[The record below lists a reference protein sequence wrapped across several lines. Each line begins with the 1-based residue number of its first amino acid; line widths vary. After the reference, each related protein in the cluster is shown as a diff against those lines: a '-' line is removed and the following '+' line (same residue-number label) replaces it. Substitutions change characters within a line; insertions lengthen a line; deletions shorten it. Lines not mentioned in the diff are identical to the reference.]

1 MDDICW
7 VLDGMGSNT
16 VCGLTDWISWVNFN
30 NGDWVEYAG
39 WDFIRWDDIGWT
51 IRNGMILDGMG
62 SSFNISGPWTDWLD
76 WLASPLCYLTAALS
90 THLPT

>member
-30 NGDWVEYAG
+30 DGDWVEYAG
-39 WDFIRWDDIGWT
+39 WDFIGWDAIGWDNKKWDDIRW
-51 IRNGMILDGMG
+51 DG
-62 SSFNISGPWTDWLD
+62 F
-76 WLASPLCYLTAALS
+76 
-90 THLPT
+90 